1 MRRLRTAAPVRLTL
15 AWLPAVAWAGV
26 IFALS
31 ATPNLR
37 VAESEVV
44 DLIVRK
50 AGHMAEFGTL
60 ALLAWRA
67 FAYSRLR
74 GAVVLSLALTAAY
87 AGSDEFHQSFIAGR
101 TASPVDV
108 GIDSAGALIA
118 LLALVAWLRFR
129 ARGRPVA

>member
-1 MRRLRTAAPVRLTL
+1 MRRLHTAARVRLML

-50 AGHMAEFGTL
+50 AGHMAEFGIL
-60 ALLAWRA
+60 ALLAWRGFSTA
-67 FAYSRLR
+67 RLR
-74 GAVVLSLALTAAY
+74 GAVLLSLALTAAY
-87 AGSDEFHQSFIAGR
+87 AGSDEFHQSFVAGR
-101 TASPVDV
+101 HASPVDV
-108 GIDSAGALIA
+108 GIDSAGALVA
-118 LLALVAWLRFR
+118 LLALVAWLRLR